1 MALVFKNLEIYGI
14 PITLVLCIVVF
25 LNGFWHC
32 LHNCT
37 LGGPSL
43 TTSETFLYPQKVP
56 SRFGWIEEQTL
67 RELSYLKLEICLVL
81 CSFYTRENVNLSGS
95 SFILILGDPSLTT
108 YETFLYPQKVPSRF
122 RWVVEQTL
130 REFFKS
136 IQLGKDLD
144 PSWKKQI
151 YKVIA
156 RLDDYVP
163 DYFKTQTFLD
173 QLE

>member
-1 MALVFKNLEIYGI
+1 MVSDIVCIIALLGVQVWWHLRIGEKFAAII
-14 PITLVLCIVVF
+14 PFTTNVCKTVS
-25 LNGFWHC
+25 
-32 LHNCT
+32 CT
-37 LGGPSL
+37 
-43 TTSETFLYPQKVP
+43 V
-56 SRFGWIEEQTL
+56 
-67 RELSYLKLEICLVL
+67 
-81 CSFYTRENVNLSGS
+81 
-95 SFILILGDPSLTT
+95 ILGENIAANRYFLVKWDIRLKQPSFSTT
-108 YETFLYPQKVPSRF
+108 FSSCFQKVPSRF

>member
-1 MALVFKNLEIYGI
+1 MHIQ
-14 PITLVLCIVVF
+14 
-25 LNGFWHC
+25 
-32 LHNCT
+32 HNCT
-37 LGGPSL
+37 LGGP
-43 TTSETFLYPQKVP
+43 
-56 SRFGWIEEQTL
+56 L
-67 RELSYLKLEICLVL
+67 RSVFTVCIFCL
-81 CSFYTRENVNLSGS
+81 
-95 SFILILGDPSLTT
+95 
-108 YETFLYPQKVPSRF
+108 KVPSRF

-136 IQLGKDLD
+136 VQLGKDMD

-163 DYFKTQTFLD
+163 DYFKSQSFLD